1 MRISTF
7 DRAAPLRGRPYRLRL
22 LQRVSATLAFRPDSN
37 RPIRIMTPEDYDAW
51 YRSPRG
57 KWIGAT
63 EYRLLT
69 NLLGPMP
76 GESLLDIGCGT
87 GYFTRR
93 FAQSG
98 LAVTGVDPDPA
109 MLGFA
114 SAHAAPGERYLFG
127 DARALPFPDRAFNL
141 CIAVTAL
148 CFIPEQVQALS
159 EMLRVTRRRF
169 AIGLLN
175 RHSLLYLEKGRNGG
189 RGGYRGAH
197 WHTMREVESL
207 FSNLPVQDLTLRT
220 AILLPGGG
228 WPGNACERLA
238 GNRSPWGAFLVAAGG
253 KASERS

>member
-1 MRISTF
+1 MASM
-7 DRAAPLRGRPYRLRL
+7 
-22 LQRVSATLAFRPDSN
+22 S
-37 RPIRIMTPEDYDAW
+37 PEDYDAW

-57 KWIGAT
+57 KWIGET

-69 NLLGPMP
+69 KLLQPMS

-93 FAQSG
+93 FAESG
-98 LAVTGVDPDPA
+98 HVVTGVDPSPA

-114 SAHAAPGERYLFG
+114 RKHAAAGERFVFG
-127 DARALPFPDRAFNL
+127 DARVLPCPDRSFDL
-141 CIAVTAL
+141 SISVTAL

-169 AIGLLN
+169 AVGLLN
-175 RHSLLYLEKGRNGG
+175 RNSLLFLEKGRDYG

-207 FSNLPVQDLTLRT
+207 FLDLPVQDLTLRT
-220 AILLPGGG
+220 AVLIPGGG
-228 WPGNACERLA
+228 RLSVAGEHLA
-238 GNRSPWGAFLVAAGG
+238 GEHSPWGAFLVVAGSRM
-253 KASERS
+253 A

>member
-1 MRISTF
+1 MASM
-7 DRAAPLRGRPYRLRL
+7 
-22 LQRVSATLAFRPDSN
+22 S
-37 RPIRIMTPEDYDAW
+37 PEDYDAW

-57 KWIGAT
+57 KWTGET

-69 NLLGPMP
+69 KLLQPIS

-93 FAQSG
+93 FAESG
-98 LAVTGVDPDPA
+98 LAVTGVDPSPA

-114 SAHAAPGERYLFG
+114 RKHAVAGERFVFG
-127 DARALPFPDRAFNL
+127 DARALPFPDRSFDL
-141 CIAVTAL
+141 VISVTAL
-148 CFIPEQVQALS
+148 CFIPEQMRALS

-175 RHSLLYLEKGRNGG
+175 RNSLLFLEKGRDGG

-197 WHTMREVESL
+197 WHTMREVKSL

-220 AILLPGGG
+220 AILIPGGG
-228 WPGNACERLA
+228 RLSVVGERLA
-238 GNRSPWGAFLVAAGG
+238 GEYLSWGAFIVAAGG
-253 KASERS
+253 RMA